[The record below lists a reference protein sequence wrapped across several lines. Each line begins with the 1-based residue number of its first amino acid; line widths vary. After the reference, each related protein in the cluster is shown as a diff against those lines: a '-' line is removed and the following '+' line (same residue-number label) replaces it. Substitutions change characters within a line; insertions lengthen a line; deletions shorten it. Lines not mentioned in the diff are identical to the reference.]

1 MSASL
6 DELVLDAFAARPSW
20 EAEQL
25 NVAMFGSA
33 DGRVFEPL
41 KSFFERVHQVAVER
55 SLPVV
60 TIDLRAL
67 EFMSSSCIKVF
78 VSWLLKIQELAPE
91 RQYRLEFIS
100 ARGIGWQ
107 RRTLAALSCF
117 ALDLVRTSEV

>member
-1 MSASL
+1 MSAPL
-6 DELVLDAFAARPSW
+6 GDLVLEALAVRPSW
-20 EAEQL
+20 EGEQL
-25 NVAMFGSA
+25 SLAMLGSA
-33 DGRVFEPL
+33 DVRAFEPL
-41 KSFFERVHQVAVER
+41 KSLFDRVHEVAVER
-55 SLPVV
+55 RLSIV

-91 RQYRLEFIS
+91 RQYRLEFVS